1 MVPPPNTAPKRM
13 RGPAV
18 VLGCTALITVGSI
31 YYSHYAQVRD
41 KRIMKEGV
49 QRDKERIKW
58 KQTTTTETRKIS
70 IARPKPIQPNQSIII
85 VRYMNVLFQSYGR
98 ATFSNAR

>member
-58 KQTTTTETRKIS
+58 KKQQLRKQE
-70 IARPKPIQPNQSIII
+70 KLVLQDQNQSS
-85 VRYMNVLFQSYGR
+85 RTNP
-98 ATFSNAR
+98 